1 VARTY
6 LTGLVAVVHEICK
19 YTTKYGPVIFPLL
32 SSPEKELLQALIA
45 TCQSFMASSIVEKAK
60 ND

>member
-6 LTGLVAVVHEICK
+6 LTGLVSAVKTLCK
-19 YTTKYGPVIFPLL
+19 YTTKYGPTIVVLL
-32 SSPEKELLQALIA
+32 DSPEKEIFNALIA
-45 TCQSFMASSIVEKAK
+45 ACNAFMQSTIVDKAK